1 MRAAGEFRDEDTTLG
16 SYTLHAII
24 PESPAMTIMAMPM
37 IDGAADDGDSDDGD
51 GGEGSSGNRDLTSLG
66 SACKVFT
73 MMVEKTPRWRRPCQN
88 YPRW

>member
-1 MRAAGEFRDEDTTLG
+1 MQTAGEFRDGGHHSGERVNPTMTMM
-16 SYTLHAII
+16 AI
-24 PESPAMTIMAMPM
+24 PV

-51 GGEGSSGNRDLTSLG
+51 GGEGSSGNGDLTSLA

-73 MMVEKTPRWRRPCQN
+73 IMVEKTPRWRRPCQN